1 MMFMRIRFI
10 LPALLAV
17 SAVLFGCSPMPAPV
31 TTTVESVE
39 VEQYLGTWYELGSV
53 KQFFSV
59 GLVNTTAEYSL
70 LPSGN
75 IKVVNTGRYFSPSGP
90 VSQVVGTAVPVDASN
105 ARLNV
110 SFSGSNTANPP
121 GNYWIVDLAPDYSW
135 AIVSDAT
142 GRSGFILSRDASVD
156 PAFYQELVQKAADKG
171 VDTSNLTVTPQLVA
185 TF

>member
-1 MMFMRIRFI
+1 
-10 LPALLAV
+10 
-17 SAVLFGCSPMPAPV
+17 MPTNV
-31 TTTVESVE
+31 TTTVEAVDIN
-39 VEQYLGTWYELGSV
+39 QYLGTWYELGSV

-75 IKVVNTGRYFSPSGP
+75 VKVVNTGRYFGAFGP
-90 VSQVVGTAVPVDASN
+90 VSQVIGTAVPVDSSN

-121 GNYWIVDLAPDYSW
+121 GNYWIVDLDPNYAW

-142 GRSGFILSRDASVD
+142 GRSGFILSRDAQVD
-156 PAFYQELVQKAADKG
+156 PAFYLELVQKGADKG
-171 VDTSNLTVTPQLVA
+171 IDTSNLTITPQLVGSV
-185 TF
+185 